1 MNQREI
7 ASIGCKLIGIFFVVQ
22 GARLLSFN
30 VPVAANMIA
39 DYTLTNIVYSLITIL
54 FGILLWCFSGKLA
67 KILVKEKNRNEAVG
81 IGASDLQRIG
91 FSVLG
96 LYFIGHS
103 LPELVTKLA
112 SLHTSNH
119 GLPGLPGLRIYF
131 LGGTITELLI
141 GIGIFLGSQGLVNLL
156 NLIRTAGL
164 KRDSDSELEE

>member
-7 ASIGCKLIGIFFVVQ
+7 ASIGCKLIGIFFIVQ
-22 GARLLSFN
+22 GSRLLSLN

-39 DYTLTNIVYSLITIL
+39 DYSMVNIFYSLITIL
-54 FGILLWCFSGKLA
+54 FGVLLWYFSDKLA
-67 KILVKEKNRNEAVG
+67 KVLVKKRNQNEVIG
-81 IGASDLQRIG
+81 LGASDLQRIG

-112 SLHTSNH
+112 SLHTASY
-119 GLPGLPGLRIYF
+119 GLPEPTGLRVLF
-131 LGGTITELLI
+131 LGGPTTELLI

-164 KRDSDSELEE
+164 KRESDSELEE